1 MEHYDGPAFY
11 RKFPVEPTPEQMDD
25 TTDERSERQVRLR
38 KERNDRLRLRQQ
50 REEKRETAAQ
60 SAAQAVLHQTKQPN
74 RPTTVKPT
82 QAPTA
87 SAPTPEEAAAA
98 ASANYRPFAVTQIP
112 KQRSRVWQ
120 PAVLRKR
127 YQRLIA
133 SFHKDDASFLL
144 YGTAADEA
152 ALNASATDTPT
163 SQAAPTVVFTPDSAA
178 TASSQAITVRSTA
191 DVVVQQPASTPVVQA
206 ESATTS
212 ATVLSAEP
220 VESVATSE
228 DKATATDETAA
239 SVAETA
245 VDEVTP
251 VTSETPNGGTG
262 STELS
267 DTAETPVADEPQ
279 AMTNDPE
286 TDTPDTSEVAS
297 ESVADNNNNNETET
311 VDAAEATTMAADPT
325 ESVSTTDQLTS
336 EAEVADDSKTAEST
350 AVVEPAPTEIFY
362 PEQPA
367 DTATSQAYL
376 PVDNQPAPV
385 GEVAD
390 AITSDAET
398 VASAAPAD
406 QDDTDANV
414 TEAVEPTE
422 TSADEDEPAT
432 PVEETAV
439 SSTAPETTS
448 AATEKP
454 TTAQPAEVTELLRRA
469 EAPESA
475 AAATPEPDQAAT
487 EPETGSAANAG
498 DDDNSAPVEPESTA
512 NTTPQPAKPV
522 IKAKAK
528 PTRGLGHSL
537 GDIMQEEGN
546 DQRNLALFDRPAA
559 TPAPAEEATP
569 ERGYHFPD
577 LSLLPKPVV
586 PDEEALDE
594 WIEHQAEVLDATLSA
609 FHVDA
614 HVTDWTVGPT
624 VTQFQISLALGVKV
638 NKITNLNDDLKLA
651 LAAKDIRIEAPIPG
665 KTTVGIEIPNV
676 KSRPVMLSE
685 ILNSAAFKNS
695 ESPLTV
701 ALGVD
706 LFGKPQ
712 VTDLRKMPHGLIAGA
727 TGSGKSVFINSLLLS
742 ILYKATPAQVK
753 LLLIDPKAVEMAPY
767 DALPH
772 LLSPV
777 ISDPKAAAA
786 ALKWVVTEM
795 DERYEKLAA
804 AGVRNIEQFNDRADA
819 NDEPSLKM
827 PYIVIIIDEL
837 ADLMMMAASEV
848 QDYIV
853 RITQKARAAGIHLL
867 VATQRPSVDIVTGTI
882 KNNIPTR
889 IAFMVSSQID
899 SRTILDT
906 AGAENLLGRGDML
919 YLGNGASQ
927 PMRLQGAFVESEVD
941 GVTDFVRTQG
951 QPHYAF
957 EPKGLLQRETAEEN
971 QDELL
976 PKVLEYIAQEK
987 SVSTSKLQ
995 RVFSIGYNR
1004 AANLIDDLEQHH
1016 YVSPQHGSKPREV
1029 YLTPEDLGKDLPE
1042 PHDQGAPFSS

>member
-1 MEHYDGPAFY
+1 
-11 RKFPVEPTPEQMDD
+11 
-25 TTDERSERQVRLR
+25 S
-38 KERNDRLRLRQQ
+38 
-50 REEKRETAAQ
+50 
-60 SAAQAVLHQTKQPN
+60 
-74 RPTTVKPT
+74 
-82 QAPTA
+82 
-87 SAPTPEEAAAA
+87 
-98 ASANYRPFAVTQIP
+98 
-112 KQRSRVWQ
+112 
-120 PAVLRKR
+120 
-127 YQRLIA
+127 
-133 SFHKDDASFLL
+133 
-144 YGTAADEA
+144 
-152 ALNASATDTPT
+152 
-163 SQAAPTVVFTPDSAA
+163 AAPTEILRPTA
-178 TASSQAITVRSTA
+178 TAV
-191 DVVVQQPASTPVVQA
+191 TP
-206 ESATTS
+206 
-212 ATVLSAEP
+212 
-220 VESVATSE
+220 
-228 DKATATDETAA
+228 ATDYLPVGTVVEPPATDAE
-239 SVAETA
+239 VAEQ
-245 VDEVTP
+245 P
-251 VTSETPNGGTG
+251 V
-262 STELS
+262 ST
-267 DTAETPVADEPQ
+267 VADEP
-279 AMTNDPE
+279 
-286 TDTPDTSEVAS
+286 
-297 ESVADNNNNNETET
+297 
-311 VDAAEATTMAADPT
+311 
-325 ESVSTTDQLTS
+325 
-336 EAEVADDSKTAEST
+336 
-350 AVVEPAPTEIFY
+350 
-362 PEQPA
+362 
-367 DTATSQAYL
+367 
-376 PVDNQPAPV
+376 
-385 GEVAD
+385 
-390 AITSDAET
+390 
-398 VASAAPAD
+398 
-406 QDDTDANV
+406 
-414 TEAVEPTE
+414 
-422 TSADEDEPAT
+422 
-432 PVEETAV
+432 
-439 SSTAPETTS
+439 
-448 AATEKP
+448 
-454 TTAQPAEVTELLRRA
+454 AEVTRESMTGNVSSKPTEQSREVSALLDRA
-469 EAPESA
+469 MSDDTTPNQSKSA
-475 AAATPEPDQAAT
+475 ASVDNKPAPAT
-487 EPETGSAANAG
+487 
-498 DDDNSAPVEPESTA
+498 V
-512 NTTPQPAKPV
+512 KP
-522 IKAKAK
+522 KAK
-528 PTRGLGHSL
+528 PARGLSHSL

-546 DQRNLALFDRPAA
+546 DQRNLALFDRP
-559 TPAPAEEATP
+559 TAPAEAEPSAVSD
-569 ERGYHFPD
+569 RGYHFPD
-577 LSLLPKPVV
+577 ISLLPKPVV
-586 PDEEALDE
+586 PDEAALDE

-665 KTTVGIEIPNV
+665 KTTVGIEIPNL
-676 KSRPVMLSE
+676 KSRPVMLAE
-685 ILNSAAFKNS
+685 ILNSPAFQKS

-706 LFGKPQ
+706 LFGQPQ

-742 ILYKATPAQVK
+742 ILYKATPQQVK

-819 NDEPSLKM
+819 NEEPGLKM

-941 GVTDFVRTQG
+941 AITDFVRTQG

-976 PKVLEYIAQEK
+976 PKVLDYIAQEK
-987 SVSTSKLQ
+987 TVSTSKLQ

-1029 YLTPEDLGKDLPE
+1029 YLTPDDLGKDLPE
-1042 PHDQGAPFSS
+1042 PHDQDAPFSS

>member
-11 RKFPVEPTPEQMDD
+11 RKFPVEPTPEELED
-25 TTDERSERQVRLR
+25 TTNERAQRQVKER
-38 KERNDRLRLRQQ
+38 KARNDRLRLRENQQ
-50 REEKRETAAQ
+50 KQ
-60 SAAQAVLHQTKQPN
+60 SATSEKN
-74 RPTTVKPT
+74 RSVVVSPSTQSKTTAEKST
-82 QAPTA
+82 T
-87 SAPTPEEAAAA
+87 SMG
-98 ASANYRPFAVTQIP
+98 NYRPFQVTAIP
-112 KQRSRVWQ
+112 KQLHWTRPTLESR
-120 PAVLRKR
+120 RR
-127 YQRLIA
+127 YQRLVA
-133 SFHKDDASFLL
+133 SLHKSDASFFLFGRAEDADL
-144 YGTAADEA
+144 PTTTINAPMKNRVSAPIKTQESVVKHEVTPATPVSLTVTATHESKVPVT
-152 ALNASATDTPT
+152 LATDT
-163 SQAAPTVVFTPDSAA
+163 SM
-178 TASSQAITVRSTA
+178 
-191 DVVVQQPASTPVVQA
+191 
-206 ESATTS
+206 
-212 ATVLSAEP
+212 
-220 VESVATSE
+220 
-228 DKATATDETAA
+228 
-239 SVAETA
+239 
-245 VDEVTP
+245 VT
-251 VTSETPNGGTG
+251 E
-262 STELS
+262 
-267 DTAETPVADEPQ
+267 
-279 AMTNDPE
+279 
-286 TDTPDTSEVAS
+286 
-297 ESVADNNNNNETET
+297 
-311 VDAAEATTMAADPT
+311 
-325 ESVSTTDQLTS
+325 
-336 EAEVADDSKTAEST
+336 KST
-350 AVVEPAPTEIFY
+350 AVSEPITTEKSMTAEPAPTEIFY
-362 PEQPA
+362 PTAPIAAAENGVESESDA
-367 DTATSQAYL
+367 EVASEATSESETKLKMDSEPEVSAEQIPRKSSENLMAKDTDIASDNGQVTGKMPAKQASEVAYL
-376 PVDNQPAPV
+376 PVGSADSPTTQQGSSSAAKEETRRVTPAVDEKINDTATTAATVAKKPAEV
-385 GEVAD
+385 GEFLARAVAD
-390 AITSDAET
+390 AEQTSESPVAKTGAPQVTST
-398 VASAAPAD
+398 VAS
-406 QDDTDANV
+406 
-414 TEAVEPTE
+414 EEGRGTE
-422 TSADEDEPAT
+422 TTISGEK
-432 PVEETAV
+432 
-439 SSTAPETTS
+439 
-448 AATEKP
+448 AA
-454 TTAQPAEVTELLRRA
+454 Q
-469 EAPESA
+469 SI
-475 AAATPEPDQAAT
+475 
-487 EPETGSAANAG
+487 AG
-498 DDDNSAPVEPESTA
+498 DQPKV
-512 NTTPQPAKPV
+512 TPSKP
-522 IKAKAK
+522 KAKSS
-528 PTRGLGHSL
+528 RGLGHSL

-546 DQRNLALFDRPAA
+546 DQRNLALFDRP
-559 TPAPAEEATP
+559 TPTPVEPEVEADTD
-569 ERGYHFPD
+569 RGYHFPD
-577 LSLLPKPVV
+577 LSLLPNPVV

-665 KTTVGIEIPNV
+665 KTTVGIEIPNL

-685 ILNSAAFKNS
+685 ILNSEAFKKS

-742 ILYKATPAQVK
+742 ILYKATPKQVK

-786 ALKWVVTEM
+786 ALKWVVSEM

-819 NDEPSLKM
+819 NDEPALKM

-941 GVTDFVRTQG
+941 AVTDFVRTQG

-976 PKVLEYIAQEK
+976 PKVLDYIAQEK

-1029 YLTPEDLGKDLPE
+1029 YLTPEDLGKKLPE

>member
-1 MEHYDGPAFY
+1 MEHYDGPAFF
-11 RKFPVEPTPEQMDD
+11 RKFAVKPSPEQLED
-25 TTDERSERQVRLR
+25 TTAERSQRSVKQRR
-38 KERNDRLRLRQQ
+38 ERNDRLRGRERQETGRQQ
-50 REEKRETAAQ
+50 RQQSQPTPTERPQ
-60 SAAQAVLHQTKQPN
+60 SAA
-74 RPTTVKPT
+74 
-82 QAPTA
+82 
-87 SAPTPEEAAAA
+87 SAAAKPVTN
-98 ASANYRPFAVTQIP
+98 SHPENYRPFQVTPIP
-112 KQRSRVWQ
+112 KQLHWSHPTSESR
-120 PAVLRKR
+120 RR
-127 YQRLIA
+127 YRRLIA
-133 SFHKDDASFLL
+133 SLEKTDQSFLL
-144 YGTAADEA
+144 FGAADERDEPTTPTVASSANSSATMTTPATETPVTAPDTARGTSESATATVSATSSA
-152 ALNASATDTPT
+152 AAPKSKGANRNDSSTTLETTQSATSATTPVATESSAPVASTEVFYPHAAASTEATATQATDASATSAIGGAGDYLPVGTVKSADRAVET
-163 SQAAPTVVFTPDSAA
+163 SVTNAAPTSERSASSASATSSSAPVADQSATEPATSATSPVRSAA
-178 TASSQAITVRSTA
+178 MVRSTA
-191 DVVVQQPASTPVVQA
+191 HLVVS
-206 ESATTS
+206 SA
-212 ATVLSAEP
+212 AGVP
-220 VESVATSE
+220 
-228 DKATATDETAA
+228 A
-239 SVAETA
+239 SVASTSHQPAVTA
-245 VDEVTP
+245 DSAAHRV
-251 VTSETPNGGTG
+251 
-262 STELS
+262 ST
-267 DTAETPVADEPQ
+267 
-279 AMTNDPE
+279 
-286 TDTPDTSEVAS
+286 
-297 ESVADNNNNNETET
+297 SVADLS
-311 VDAAEATTMAADPT
+311 AQ
-325 ESVSTTDQLTS
+325 S
-336 EAEVADDSKTAEST
+336 
-350 AVVEPAPTEIFY
+350 AP
-362 PEQPA
+362 
-367 DTATSQAYL
+367 DTATAVSAS
-376 PVDNQPAPV
+376 
-385 GEVAD
+385 
-390 AITSDAET
+390 T
-398 VASAAPAD
+398 SAA
-406 QDDTDANV
+406 
-414 TEAVEPTE
+414 
-422 TSADEDEPAT
+422 AT
-432 PVEETAV
+432 
-439 SSTAPETTS
+439 STAPATT
-448 AATEKP
+448 
-454 TTAQPAEVTELLRRA
+454 QRPAEVNQLLDRA
-469 EAPESA
+469 QD
-475 AAATPEPDQAAT
+475 DQPSSVA
-487 EPETGSAANAG
+487 
-498 DDDNSAPVEPESTA
+498 ST
-512 NTTPQPAKPV
+512 KP
-522 IKAKAK
+522 KAKAK

-546 DQRNLALFDRPAA
+546 DQRNLALFDRPS
-559 TPAPAEEATP
+559 TPAVAAEEADDQPT
-569 ERGYHFPD
+569 RGYHFPD
-577 LSLLPKPVV
+577 VSLLPKPVV
-586 PDEEALDE
+586 PDEAALDE

-685 ILNSAAFKNS
+685 ILNSSAFKNS

-706 LFGKPQ
+706 LFGQPQ

-767 DALPH
+767 DGLPH

-795 DERYEKLAA
+795 DQRYEKLAA

-906 AGAENLLGRGDML
+906 AGAESLLGRGDML

-941 GVTDFVRTQG
+941 AITDFVRTQG
-951 QPHYAF
+951 KPHYAF

-976 PKVLEYIAQEK
+976 PKVLDYIAQEK
-987 SVSTSKLQ
+987 TVSTSKLQ

-1004 AANLIDDLEQHH
+1004 AANLIDDLEQRH
-1016 YVSPQHGSKPREV
+1016 YVSSQHGSKPREV
-1029 YLTPEDLGKDLPE
+1029 YLTPDDLGKDLPE
-1042 PHDQGAPFSS
+1042 PHDKDAPSSL

>member
-1 MEHYDGPAFY
+1 
-11 RKFPVEPTPEQMDD
+11 
-25 TTDERSERQVRLR
+25 S
-38 KERNDRLRLRQQ
+38 
-50 REEKRETAAQ
+50 
-60 SAAQAVLHQTKQPN
+60 
-74 RPTTVKPT
+74 
-82 QAPTA
+82 
-87 SAPTPEEAAAA
+87 
-98 ASANYRPFAVTQIP
+98 
-112 KQRSRVWQ
+112 
-120 PAVLRKR
+120 
-127 YQRLIA
+127 
-133 SFHKDDASFLL
+133 
-144 YGTAADEA
+144 
-152 ALNASATDTPT
+152 
-163 SQAAPTVVFTPDSAA
+163 AAPTEILRPTA
-178 TASSQAITVRSTA
+178 TAV
-191 DVVVQQPASTPVVQA
+191 TP
-206 ESATTS
+206 
-212 ATVLSAEP
+212 
-220 VESVATSE
+220 
-228 DKATATDETAA
+228 ATDYLPVGTVVEPPATDAE
-239 SVAETA
+239 VAEQ
-245 VDEVTP
+245 P
-251 VTSETPNGGTG
+251 V
-262 STELS
+262 ST
-267 DTAETPVADEPQ
+267 VADEP
-279 AMTNDPE
+279 
-286 TDTPDTSEVAS
+286 
-297 ESVADNNNNNETET
+297 
-311 VDAAEATTMAADPT
+311 
-325 ESVSTTDQLTS
+325 
-336 EAEVADDSKTAEST
+336 
-350 AVVEPAPTEIFY
+350 
-362 PEQPA
+362 
-367 DTATSQAYL
+367 
-376 PVDNQPAPV
+376 
-385 GEVAD
+385 
-390 AITSDAET
+390 
-398 VASAAPAD
+398 
-406 QDDTDANV
+406 
-414 TEAVEPTE
+414 
-422 TSADEDEPAT
+422 
-432 PVEETAV
+432 
-439 SSTAPETTS
+439 
-448 AATEKP
+448 
-454 TTAQPAEVTELLRRA
+454 AEVTRESMTGNVSSKPTEQSREVSALLDRA
-469 EAPESA
+469 MSDDTTPNQSKSA
-475 AAATPEPDQAAT
+475 ASVDNKPAPAT
-487 EPETGSAANAG
+487 
-498 DDDNSAPVEPESTA
+498 V
-512 NTTPQPAKPV
+512 KP
-522 IKAKAK
+522 KAK
-528 PTRGLGHSL
+528 PARGLGHSL

-546 DQRNLALFDRPAA
+546 DQRNLALFDRP
-559 TPAPAEEATP
+559 TAPAEAEPSAVSD
-569 ERGYHFPD
+569 RGYHFPD
-577 LSLLPKPVV
+577 ISLLPKPVV
-586 PDEEALDE
+586 PDEAALDE

-665 KTTVGIEIPNV
+665 KTTVGIEIPNL
-676 KSRPVMLSE
+676 KSCPVMLAE
-685 ILNSAAFKNS
+685 ILNSPAFQKS

-706 LFGKPQ
+706 LFGQPQ

-742 ILYKATPAQVK
+742 ILYKATPQQVK

-819 NDEPSLKM
+819 NEEPGLKM

-941 GVTDFVRTQG
+941 AITDFVRTQG

-976 PKVLEYIAQEK
+976 PKVLDYIAQEK
-987 SVSTSKLQ
+987 TVSTSKLQ

-1029 YLTPEDLGKDLPE
+1029 YLTPDDLGKDLPE
-1042 PHDQGAPFSS
+1042 PHDQDAPFSS

>member
-1 MEHYDGPAFY
+1 MEHYDGPAFF
-11 RKFPVEPTPEQMDD
+11 RKFAVKPSPEQLED
-25 TTDERSERQVRLR
+25 TTHERAQRSVNQRR
-38 KERNDRLRLRQQ
+38 ERNDRLRQ
-50 REEKRETAAQ
+50 RKAREAERKQAEQ
-60 SAAQAVLHQTKQPN
+60 PRSAAPAT
-74 RPTTVKPT
+74 
-82 QAPTA
+82 
-87 SAPTPEEAAAA
+87 PTPAEPEVAPSSAAD
-98 ASANYRPFAVTQIP
+98 NYRPFQVTPIP
-112 KQRSRVWQ
+112 KQLHWSQPTSESR
-120 PAVLRKR
+120 RR
-127 YQRLIA
+127 YRRLVA
-133 SFHKDDASFLL
+133 SLEKTDRSFLL
-144 YGTAADEA
+144 FGVADDNVAPETPVAASQASQSTTVTDEPVDSQNSAAPSNASMASDTTAVEKPLSAESASTAESAITDA
-152 ALNASATDTPT
+152 ATTASATDSNQTMASSSGSDQMESAKSVTADSSAADTASVETETELKTTAAESESQPAAATDESVSRALVTSTAPTEVFYPTQPRSAAAAEPENHDRVATVASDSRAGDYLPVGTVKSAPTDQTAEANDQANANLTASDAATPT
-163 SQAAPTVVFTPDSAA
+163 SDSEVAASQAATSAA
-178 TASSQAITVRSTA
+178 PAQPHVSSTAIVRSTA
-191 DVVVQQPASTPVVQA
+191 HLVVS
-206 ESATTS
+206 SA
-212 ATVLSAEP
+212 AGVP
-220 VESVATSE
+220 
-228 DKATATDETAA
+228 A
-239 SVAETA
+239 SVASTSHQPALTA
-245 VDEVTP
+245 DSAAKRLS
-251 VTSETPNGGTG
+251 TSVADLGSSASAATSSAATGETPA
-262 STELS
+262 SS
-267 DTAETPVADEPQ
+267 APVADYAQRP
-279 AMTNDPE
+279 
-286 TDTPDTSEVAS
+286 
-297 ESVADNNNNNETET
+297 
-311 VDAAEATTMAADPT
+311 
-325 ESVSTTDQLTS
+325 
-336 EAEVADDSKTAEST
+336 AEVNHLLDRA
-350 AVVEPAPTEIFY
+350 
-362 PEQPA
+362 
-367 DTATSQAYL
+367 
-376 PVDNQPAPV
+376 N
-385 GEVAD
+385 
-390 AITSDAET
+390 
-398 VASAAPAD
+398 AD
-406 QDDTDANV
+406 Q
-414 TEAVEPTE
+414 
-422 TSADEDEPAT
+422 SAPQ
-432 PVEETAV
+432 
-439 SSTAPETTS
+439 STAPS
-448 AATEKP
+448 AVKP
-454 TTAQPAEVTELLRRA
+454 
-469 EAPESA
+469 S
-475 AAATPEPDQAAT
+475 
-487 EPETGSAANAG
+487 
-498 DDDNSAPVEPESTA
+498 
-512 NTTPQPAKPV
+512 AKP
-522 IKAKAK
+522 KAK
-528 PTRGLGHSL
+528 PARGLGHSL

-546 DQRNLALFDRPAA
+546 DQRNLALFDRPDA
-559 TPAPAEEATP
+559 TPTATEAADDQSD
-569 ERGYHFPD
+569 RGYHFPD
-577 LSLLPKPVV
+577 VSLLPKPVV

-685 ILNSAAFKNS
+685 ILNSPAFKNS

-795 DERYEKLAA
+795 DQRYEKLAA

-906 AGAENLLGRGDML
+906 AGAESLLGRGDML

-941 GVTDFVRTQG
+941 AITDFVRTQG
-951 QPHYAF
+951 KPHYAF

-1004 AANLIDDLEQHH
+1004 AANLIDDLEKSH

-1042 PHDQGAPFSS
+1042 PHDKDAPFSS